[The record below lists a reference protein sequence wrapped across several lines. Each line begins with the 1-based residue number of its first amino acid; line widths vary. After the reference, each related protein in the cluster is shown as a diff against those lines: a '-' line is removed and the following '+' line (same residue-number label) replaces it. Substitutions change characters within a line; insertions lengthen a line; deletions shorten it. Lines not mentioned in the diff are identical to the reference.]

1 MTTYPNK
8 SLQKVH
14 IQGGRNWG
22 GWGLALVN
30 FENSLK
36 IRYSLFTVAPPH
48 KKFASA
54 HPAFIYKYL
63 YGKD

>member
-36 IRYSLFTVAPPH
+36 IRYSLFTVAPP
-48 KKFASA
+48 
-54 HPAFIYKYL
+54 
-63 YGKD
+63 